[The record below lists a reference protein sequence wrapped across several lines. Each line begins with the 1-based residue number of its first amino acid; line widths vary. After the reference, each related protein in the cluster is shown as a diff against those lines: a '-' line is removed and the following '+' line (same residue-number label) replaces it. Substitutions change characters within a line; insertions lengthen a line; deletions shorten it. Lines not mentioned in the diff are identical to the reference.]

1 MPSNLIRS
9 ILDDISRPGFL
20 ASRPIYRKSSQ
31 TCLYLSRHT
40 TSHKIYGTQRPPMEY
55 FLDPYRAALALT
67 AAIQFVLFLRWLYR
81 RIRNDELLR
90 IFVEDMAT
98 NHLPHIYE
106 R

>member
-1 MPSNLIRS
+1 
-9 ILDDISRPGFL
+9 
-20 ASRPIYRKSSQ
+20 
-31 TCLYLSRHT
+31 
-40 TSHKIYGTQRPPMEY
+40 MEF

-90 IFVEDMAT
+90 AFVEDMAT

-106 R
+106 RLNQLCDQQGTTHHDSPPIRWINLNGPRT